1 MKKILKSLFLILITS
16 SIINPSFA
24 TSLDKNTLQFY
35 SKNNIL
41 YYNPNGTS
49 SCISNSSATTT
60 SGNSQEEV
68 AWNYFVNANIP
79 NVSNN
84 AAAIAGIV
92 ANLNAE
98 SGCDPFLQTS
108 SYALIYQSSRPT
120 ADTTINK
127 VNQLIPG
134 ASYLWHGGVGK
145 EWTGTDLELAK
156 KAIPIELDSFT
167 GLDGTKNTY
176 VTYFESFIKEIP
188 NIKSQKPES
197 FAELFEVW
205 IEGAVADDRC
215 VKDTSQYNTE
225 KYESGMIEDS
235 DVQASANKKYN
246 SYRQCQNVPYQAIK
260 KRRRLAREI
269 YDKYA
274 SNTTTSS
281 GGSSD
286 GSTVTI
292 IGDSITFASADT
304 IREKLPQAD
313 IAAGV
318 GMPFGVGINIAKDP
332 TNDTSYRFDK
342 YTTNLGKLKEPLR
355 QNVIF
360 ALGTNNSA
368 PILTERDI
376 QDAIATIGT
385 DKNIYFV
392 TNYSKDETANALAS
406 NSQLLKKSAEAN
418 SNVHIIDWAAAAA
431 QGDYL
436 EPDQLHPNIE
446 GQKLFAELI
455 YNALNKTTG
464 INICDPSS
472 GIPLA
477 DGDIPWWSQI
487 DAPYGG
493 TYFGSQGY
501 PATSGN
507 RASVSSSACAVF
519 SMASI
524 ISLLTHETVE
534 PKTLLGWVGQENTY
548 GKGYGEGYTN
558 ITTTFENTYA
568 KHFPG
573 LTYTSIKN
581 TTGQAGGNFSSF
593 KSQIETAL
601 KSGKYIIIAGQ
612 GDSSTTPY
620 SSGGHFIV
628 IRGIAADGNWLIIN
642 SGSDGH
648 EDTFEKTHDPK
659 VLWQYAYT
667 AGIISL

>member
-1 MKKILKSLFLILITS
+1 MKRIAKNFFCLLMSVLIVIAAESPIFAKI
-16 SIINPSFA
+16 
-24 TSLDKNTLQFY
+24 DEDTLLFY

-41 YYNPNGTS
+41 YYDPSGTS
-49 SCISNSSATTT
+49 CLPGSSAITV
-60 SGNSQEEV
+60 SGNSQEEFV
-68 AWNYFVNANIP
+68 WNYFVETKIDGVYND
-79 NVSNN
+79 
-84 AAAIAGIV
+84 AAVIAGIMG
-92 ANLNAE
+92 NLQTE
-98 SGCDPFLQTS
+98 SGFDPFLDDGSVTGVFQ
-108 SYALIYQSSRPT
+108 ALSGSFQKVK
-120 ADTTINK
+120 TTINST
-127 VNQLIPG
+127 IPG
-134 ASYLWHGGVGK
+134 AASLWWESPSGTGK
-145 EWTGTDLELAK
+145 TYSGEELEKAK
-156 KAIPIELDSFT
+156 QALKIELDYMT
-167 GLDGTKNTY
+167 GNDGNKEY
-176 VTYFESFIKEIP
+176 YQSQFKQFIKALD
-188 NIKSQKPES
+188 KVSKTPES
-197 FAELFEVW
+197 YAELFSVW
-205 IEGAVADDRC
+205 VEGNVADNSC
-215 VKDTSQYNTE
+215 VSHSLYDPHPIVDPSVQNIANT
-225 KYESGMIEDS
+225 KYKNNP
-235 DVQASANKKYN
+235 A
-246 SYRQCQNVPYQAIK
+246 CQNVPYQGLAS
-260 KRRRLAREI
+260 RRENAKTYYE
-269 YDKYA
+269 KY
-274 SNTTTSS
+274 SSSTVNSS

-292 IGDSITFASADT
+292 IGDSITFASADA

-332 TNDTSYRFDK
+332 TDDTSYKFDK
-342 YTTNLGKLKEPLR
+342 YTSNLGKLKEPLR

-368 PILTERDI
+368 PTLKEEDI
-376 QDAIATIGT
+376 QDAITAIGT
-385 DKNIYFV
+385 GKNIYFV

-455 YNALNKTTG
+455 SNALNKTTG

-534 PKTLLGWVGQENTY
+534 PKTLLNWVGQENTY
-548 GKGYGEGYTN
+548 GNGYGEGYTN
-558 ITTTFENTYA
+558 ITTTFKNTYS

-581 TTGQAGGNFSSF
+581 TTGLEGGNFSNF

-628 IRGIAADGNWLIIN
+628 IRGIAANGDWLIIN

-648 EDTFEKTHDPK
+648 EDTFERTHDPK